1 MSEQV
6 QSGESAKI
14 IVARDVTTAYGSR
27 IMHDSVSFSVKK
39 GEIYGFLGVRHHR
52 HQRRAHQ
59 RIRLG

>member
-27 IMHDSVSFSVKK
+27 VMHDNVSFSVKK
-39 GEIYGFLGVRHHR
+39 GEIYGFLGGK
-52 HQRRAHQ
+52 RRGQIDAT
-59 RIRLG
+59 